1 MWQAALWTLV
11 FSVATA
17 LSIALLGDKRLIS
30 GNLLSFRRFLE
41 LALGWQFIV
50 AMALAFISRV
60 TFILINNSLLT
71 TEQFRDNAT
80 TITAL
85 VTAVSYLFVIAAN
98 YLLWAQRL
106 SLFQGFGASLI
117 LAGVFLITW
126 K

>member
-11 FSVATA
+11 FSIATA

-30 GNLLSFRRFLE
+30 GNLFSLRRFLE

-50 AMALAFISRV
+50 AMGLAFVSRV

-71 TEQFRDNAT
+71 TQFRDNAT
-80 TITAL
+80 TIAAL
-85 VTAVSYLFVIAAN
+85 VSAVSYLFVIAAN

-106 SLFQGFGASLI
+106 SLFQGVGAGLI
-117 LAGVFLITW
+117 LTGVFLITW

>member
-1 MWQAALWTLV
+1 MWKAGLWTLV

-17 LSIALLGDKRLIS
+17 LSIALMGDKRLIS
-30 GNLLSFRRFLE
+30 GNLLNLRRFLE
-41 LALGWQFIV
+41 MALSWQFIV
-50 AMALAFISRV
+50 AMALAFVSRV

-71 TEQFRDNAT
+71 AEQFRDNAT

-106 SLFQGFGASLI
+106 SLFQGVGACLI
-117 LAGVFLITW
+117 LAGVFLVTW